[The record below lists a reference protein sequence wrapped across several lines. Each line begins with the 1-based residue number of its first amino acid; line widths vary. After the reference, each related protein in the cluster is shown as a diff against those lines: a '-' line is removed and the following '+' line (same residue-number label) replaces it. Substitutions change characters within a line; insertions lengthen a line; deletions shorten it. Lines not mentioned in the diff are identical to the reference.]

1 VLHRLQAANHC
12 FHPRTHLLVLLQQRG
27 TFRHHRIL
35 SLTQCSVFFL
45 QLRDQRDQFIQAA
58 FELLQLLSG
67 AGLSGGR
74 RGVHAADYAAG
85 FEEGQ
90 TTAAESK
97 LRGRLVQDW
106 RTMRLVAGLGANIS
120 AMLQV
125 TFDEV
130 VRVLEELESSV
141 PAAEAHGC
149 LVGALCTTPHYPMER
164 WLEEIIPDEDRRVD
178 DDSQQ
183 ALRLLYADTL
193 NALRGE
199 DMDFEVLLPGD
210 EVPLAARA
218 GGLSQWCQGFLYGF
232 GSSGQIHGAARKQ
245 EDLPANVNEI
255 LSDLTHIGRASVEIE
270 GDPENESEEEAYAEV
285 VEYVRVGVQLIHDE
299 LIPAQAQR
307 ADVGEAGD
315 PPLDTDDSQDTDPSI
330 LH

>member
-1 VLHRLQAANHC
+1 M
-12 FHPRTHLLVLLQQRG
+12 PRSR
-27 TFRHHRIL
+27 
-35 SLTQCSVFFL
+35 
-45 QLRDQRDQFIQAA
+45 A
-58 FELLQLLSG
+58 G
-67 AGLSGGR
+67 AG
-74 RGVHAADYAAG
+74 V
-85 FEEGQ
+85 
-90 TTAAESK
+90 
-97 LRGRLVQDW
+97 
-106 RTMRLVAGLGANIS
+106 GANIS

-125 TFDEV
+125 TFAEV
-130 VRVLEELESSV
+130 VRVLEGLGSSV

-164 WLEEIIPDEDRRVD
+164 WLEEIIPDEDRRAD

-210 EVPLAARA
+210 ELPLETRA

-232 GSSGQIHGAARKQ
+232 GTGQSVEAAPKPD
-245 EDLPANVNEI
+245 DLPANVTEI
-255 LSDLTHIGRASVEIE
+255 LGDLTHIGRASVEID
-270 GDPENESEEEAYAEV
+270 GDGDSETEEEAYAEV

-299 LIPAQAQR
+299 LIPAQASR
-307 ADVGEAGD
+307 LDVTDESAAD
-315 PPLDTDDSQDTDPSI
+315 LDTNDSQDVDPST

>member
-1 VLHRLQAANHC
+1 MRPVQ
-12 FHPRTHLLVLLQQRG
+12 
-27 TFRHHRIL
+27 
-35 SLTQCSVFFL
+35 
-45 QLRDQRDQFIQAA
+45 
-58 FELLQLLSG
+58 
-67 AGLSGGR
+67 
-74 RGVHAADYAAG
+74 GV
-85 FEEGQ
+85 
-90 TTAAESK
+90 
-97 LRGRLVQDW
+97 
-106 RTMRLVAGLGANIS
+106 GANIS

-125 TFDEV
+125 TFAEV
-130 VRVLEELESSV
+130 VRVLEGLGSSV

-149 LVGALCTTPHYPMER
+149 LVGALCTTQHYSMER

-199 DMDFEVLLPGD
+199 EMDFEALLPGD
-210 EVPLAARA
+210 DVPLAVRA

-232 GSSGQIHGAARKQ
+232 GSTGETPKQ
-245 EDLPANVNEI
+245 DDLPTNVNEI

-270 GDPENESEEEAYAEV
+270 GDAENESEEEAYAEV

-299 LIPAQAQR
+299 LVPAQAHRIQV
-307 ADVGEAGD
+307 DEAGE
-315 PPLDTDDSQDTDPSI
+315 PPLDLDDSQDTDPST

>member
-1 VLHRLQAANHC
+1 
-12 FHPRTHLLVLLQQRG
+12 
-27 TFRHHRIL
+27 
-35 SLTQCSVFFL
+35 
-45 QLRDQRDQFIQAA
+45 
-58 FELLQLLSG
+58 
-67 AGLSGGR
+67 
-74 RGVHAADYAAG
+74 
-85 FEEGQ
+85 
-90 TTAAESK
+90 
-97 LRGRLVQDW
+97 
-106 RTMRLVAGLGANIS
+106 
-120 AMLQV
+120 MLQV
-125 TFDEV
+125 TFAEV
-130 VRVLEELESSV
+130 VRVLEGLGSSV

-164 WLEEIIPDEDRRVD
+164 WLEEIIPDEERRAD

-199 DMDFEVLLPGD
+199 EMDFEVLVPD
-210 EVPLAARA
+210 DDIPLAARA

-232 GSSGQIHGAARKQ
+232 GTGQANSGVPKE

-270 GDPENESEEEAYAEV
+270 GDGDNESEEEAYAEV

-299 LIPAQAQR
+299 LIPAQANR
-307 ADVGEAGD
+307 VEAGD
-315 PPLDTDDSQDTDPSI
+315 IPLDTDDSQDADPST